1 MLVPLKRMMEKYK
14 PLFTIMQID
23 HNSIQMAKVSETLH
37 VQIVFYDFQF
47 FETCQ
52 LIKLEFISFQKI
64 KNQIKF

>member
-52 LIKLEFISFQKI
+52 LIKLDY
-64 KNQIKF
+64 

>member
-52 LIKLEFISFQKI
+52 LIKLESISFQKI